1 MKQLEVGKTLI
12 ANIPMRKDNSS
23 EINDYPNLYFGN
35 ILEANNSKVPPVFY
49 VQVLVRFLCGDNLNG
64 AGLDYEVPDTID
76 CGKDVVIALKE
87 NGVIKD
93 EVVLNDKKIDLKPLK
108 NRPSR
113 ENEEKATV
121 TVVEATAAAPVIKE
135 QKPEIKDISE
145 KDDISEGEESK
156 PTFAEI
162 REQRKLEKQKKKE
175 EQRQEK
181 LRQQQIAEEEEK
193 QQKKEEQEKLKAEQE
208 EARRKAEEEKKKLEE
223 EKRKAKEEAERLK
236 KQKELEKVEESL
248 DNTQEMPITSSSVI
262 PKAYTIKMM
271 TMVGITVASF
281 LVTVFA
287 FLCLYGVIPNMNPAL
302 SSVEKK
308 VIHLVSDVKAGE
320 VITKDDVESVMI
332 TTEQYDELSGK
343 NVIKA
348 DGTTMRDSIVLYDNI
363 SDVVGKYATDNLTA
377 GDYLMVSDYNELA
390 EGESVITMNIDGTE
404 TTIPINVTTAGKS
417 SINLYAIVTTTLE
430 DGTKKNL
437 ALNMGTFSLE
447 GRTLED
453 VLNSDG
459 KSVIGNLLNQTESS
473 DDAKA
478 EATATPEGE

>member
-12 ANIPMRKDNSS
+12 ANIPMRKNNSS

-35 ILEANNSKVPPVFY
+35 ILEANNSKVPPAFY

-93 EVVLNDKKIDLKPLK
+93 EVVINDKKIDLKPLK

-121 TVVEATAAAPVIKE
+121 TVVETTAEAPVVKE
-135 QKPEIKDISE
+135 QEPEITDIQK
-145 KDDISEGEESK
+145 KDDISEDEESK

-181 LRQQQIAEEEEK
+181 LRQQQIAEEEK
-193 QQKKEEQEKLKAEQE
+193 QRKKEEQEKLKAEQ

-236 KQKELEKVEESL
+236 KQKELEKVEEAL
-248 DNTQEMPITSSSVI
+248 DNTQEIPITSSSII

-271 TMVGITVASF
+271 TMVGITVASI
-281 LVTVFA
+281 LVAVFA

-302 SSVEKK
+302 SSAEKK

-332 TTEQYDELSGK
+332 TTEQYDEISGK

-348 DGTTMRDSIVLYDNI
+348 DGTTMSDSIVLYDNI
-363 SDVVGKYATDNLTA
+363 SDVVGKFATDNLTA
-377 GDYLMVSDYNELA
+377 GDYLMVSDYSELA